1 MSNFDN
7 KNPAEFAIKNILK
20 IIRSFWVFILVAF
33 IILNIAFL
41 YFFDWLA
48 YLFALIFWNTLFIW
62 FVIPV
67 IIMIW
72 KAIFIN
78 KAKDLADDMRDEA
91 VKYSKDKVVRVV
103 KNKKIENEENI

>member
-1 MSNFDN
+1 MSKFDN
-7 KNPAEFAIKNILK
+7 QDPTEFAIKNILK
-20 IIRSFWVFILVAF
+20 TIKKFWIYIFISFIL
-33 IILNIAFL
+33 LNIAFL

-62 FVIPV
+62 FVVPV
-67 IIMIW
+67 SIMIW

-91 VKYSKDKVVRVV
+91 LKYSKDKVVRVV
-103 KNKKIENEENI
+103 KNKKIEDE